1 MKYPNSLKIKGE
13 DGFNGFELT
22 YGKVYLTYRLNLISN
37 AIYQVITNNL
47 KSYHFKV
54 SDSEIGSSGSE
65 VAEKY
70 RKLYQ
75 KKCVYL
81 DCISEDGDYELFF
94 FCRSNLLE
102 VETILNDVYSN
113 YNLIAEYNLNNDDE
127 QITLLNS
134 CFRFCEDNESNTIN
148 KKYLKSSQ
156 FSAQERLWHVYR
168 VPKIVLKKVA

>member
-65 VAEKY
+65 VAEK

-75 KKCVYL
+75 RKCVFRL
-81 DCISEDGDYELFF
+81 HFSKDGDYELSFF
-94 FCRSNLLE
+94 VDRIC
-102 VETILNDVYSN
+102 
-113 YNLIAEYNLNNDDE
+113 
-127 QITLLNS
+127 
-134 CFRFCEDNESNTIN
+134 
-148 KKYLKSSQ
+148 
-156 FSAQERLWHVYR
+156 
-168 VPKIVLKKVA
+168 